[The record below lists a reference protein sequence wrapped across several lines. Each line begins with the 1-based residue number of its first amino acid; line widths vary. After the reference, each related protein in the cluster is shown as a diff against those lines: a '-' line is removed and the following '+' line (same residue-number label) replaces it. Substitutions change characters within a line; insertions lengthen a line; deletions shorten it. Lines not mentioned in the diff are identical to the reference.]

1 MAHFMQDY
9 LNKIAAGDWEGAAEY
24 YADGVVAH
32 QSGHSNWSGSF
43 SGKAAVLDWLGS
55 ISAGLD
61 SLTIDHHALTV
72 GEGHAVVL
80 NKLSAT
86 RGDSSYGGNRAV
98 VYHVSDDK
106 ITELWAMDWDQA
118 AFDAFMG

>member
-9 LNKIAAGDWEGAAEY
+9 LEKIAAGDWAGAADY
-24 YADGVVAH
+24 YADDVVSH
-32 QSGHSNWSGSF
+32 QAGTSSWSGTRN
-43 SGKAAVLDWLGS
+43 GKQAVLDWLGS

-61 SLTIDHHALTV
+61 SMAIDHHALTL

-80 NKLSAT
+80 NSLSAT
-86 RGDSSYGGNRAV
+86 RGDQSYRGNRAV
-98 VYHVSDDK
+98 VYHIGDDK
-106 ITELWAMDWDQA
+106 IFELWALDWDQA